1 MVRHTIA
8 GLAAV
13 ALVAGFAVAAEL
25 KSGPQTGEKVPGPF
39 HPLNING
46 EKAGQKNCLYCQ
58 NGPNPVAVVFARS
71 TEEPAVAKLL
81 KKLDD
86 ATAAHTKCEMGSF
99 AVFLTDDDKAP
110 EQLKGLVKNQDL
122 KKLIVAVDN
131 PAGPEKYNIS
141 KDADVTVVLY
151 TDHVV
156 KANHAFKKG
165 ELDDAK
171 IEEVVKDV
179 AKILPEQK

>member
-1 MVRHTIA
+1 MVRKTIA
-8 GLAAV
+8 GLTAV

-71 TEEPAVAKLL
+71 TDCEETAKLL
-81 KKLDD
+81 KKLDE
-86 ATAAHTKCEMGSF
+86 ATAKHTKCEMGSY
-99 AVFLTDDDKAP
+99 AVYLTDDDKA
-110 EQLKGLVKNQDL
+110 EEKLKALVKNQGL
-122 KKLIVAVDN
+122 KNLIVAVDN
-131 PAGPEKYNIS
+131 PAGPEKYQIN
-141 KDADVTVVLY
+141 KDADVTVLLY

-156 KANHAFKKG
+156 KANHTFKKG
-165 ELDDAK
+165 ELNDAK
-171 IEEVVKDV
+171 IDEVVKDV
-179 AKILPEQK
+179 AKILPENK